1 MLHAAFAPRSTL
13 PLEAPRS
20 MLLLLYAAFAPCSM
34 LTLEAQR
41 SKAAS
46 TSVELSPDDVRFRLM
61 GNRHFQ

>member
-1 MLHAAFAPRSTL
+1 MLHAAFMRSTL
-13 PLEAPRS
+13 P
-20 MLLLLYAAFAPCSM
+20 LLYAAFALCSM

-46 TSVELSPDDVRFRLM
+46 TSVELSPDDVRFTLM